1 MKKII
6 KNTFKYVS
14 LFAFVLGFA
23 FSANAQTWVNDVQVL
38 KVAKTGEF
46 AYTNSTT
53 EYVNPGDY
61 VSVQIYYRAGEP
73 IANATVR
80 LSGTSGGYN
89 TSYTISGG
97 IYSSQGNSVGQ
108 VTITGSTAFTLT
120 PVSAMW
126 FRNDGS
132 GNRSQ
137 LDISGYTSQISGGS
151 GYSLG
156 PINQNLNTQGAIVV
170 KYQVTGNTNPC
181 QYANCNTTPNY
192 PPCYYTNTCNN
203 NNYSD
208 PTVITNVPTNVTETQ
223 ARLNGTAS
231 ANGSSSVVWYEWGS
245 TVNMTSRTSTQSIN
259 LSNNQ
264 PFSDTI
270 SGLNAGTLYFYRAV
284 VRNANG
290 TVRYGGVETFKTLGT
305 PIVVQPPVRTIV
317 RTVVRT
323 VPATTNV
330 NLTANNIVPGLV
342 ALRVNDSSLEA
353 SNGACVGDEFDYEIV
368 YQNVSNK
375 TLTNSVLAINI
386 PTELDY
392 VRSTKGSTV
401 SNSNR
406 TLVYD
411 LGTLVPN
418 QTGSVRVVV
427 KALSSARGKDS
438 VVTTMSLSYT
448 NPDTKAQEEAIA
460 YVLHNFDSCSINGAA
475 LSLFGGTFLPTTL
488 AGWLL
493 LIILILAL
501 ILITRAL
508 YDRTRKPTTVIYQ
521 NPNNNQNQNQF

>member
-6 KNTFKYVS
+6 KNTFKYVA
-14 LFAFVLGFA
+14 LFAFVFGFA
-23 FSANAQTWVNDVQVL
+23 ISAFAQTWVNDVQVL

-46 AYTNSTT
+46 ANTNSVT

-61 VSVQIYYRAGEP
+61 VSVQIYYRAGASIP
-73 IANATVR
+73 DTTVR
-80 LSGTSGGYN
+80 LNGGTSGYN

-97 IYSSQGNSVGQ
+97 VYSSYGNSIGQ
-108 VTITGSTAFTLT
+108 VAITSSQPFNLT

-137 LDISGYTSQISGGS
+137 LDLSGYVGQIANGS

-170 KYQVTGNTNPC
+170 KYQVTGVVNNNPC
-181 QYANCNTTPNY
+181 QYTNCNPTPTY

-208 PTVITNVPTNVTETQ
+208 PTVITNSATNVFETS
-223 ARLNGTAS
+223 ARLNGVAS

-245 TVNMTSRTSTQSIN
+245 TVNMTSRTSTQSIGTN
-259 LSNNQ
+259 NNQ
-264 PFSDTI
+264 SFADTV

-290 TVRYGGVETFKTLGT
+290 TVRYGGVETFKTTGT
-305 PIVVQPPVRTIV
+305 PVVVTPPVRTVI

-342 ALRVNDSSLEA
+342 ALRVTDVSANVDST
-353 SNGACVGDEFDYEIV
+353 ACVGDEFDYDIT
-368 YQNVSNK
+368 YQNVSDK

-392 VRSTKGSTV
+392 VRSTRGGTL
-401 SNSNR
+401 SNNNR

-411 LGTLVPN
+411 LGTLIPN
-418 QTGSVRVVV
+418 QSGTLHVTT
-427 KALSSARGKDS
+427 KALSVARGKDS
-438 VVTTMSLSYT
+438 VVTTLTLSYT
-448 NPDTKAQEEAIA
+448 NPITLAQEEAIA
-460 YVLHNFDSCSINGAA
+460 YVLHNFGSCNVNGAA
-475 LSLFGGTFLPTTL
+475 LSLFGGTFLPITL

-501 ILITRAL
+501 ILIARTL
-508 YDRTRKPTTVIYQ
+508 YERTQ
-521 NPNNNQNQNQF
+521 NRQSVNKNANNLNQF